1 MPNILN
7 SCLAEENNIMTIIEQ
22 ISKAVENGK
31 LKQIKELV
39 PQAIAEG
46 YGAQTILD
54 DGLLHG
60 MGIVGD
66 RFTKGE
72 AFVPEVLVS
81 ARTMNK
87 GVEFIKPLLAEGGSQ
102 IVGKACIG
110 TVQGDMHDI
119 GKNIVKLMLESKNFE
134 VIDLEV
140 DVPPE
145 VFIQTAMEEECDL
158 ICCSALL
165 TTTMPVMRQVVEAA
179 EAAGIRDKVIIMIGG
194 APVTQEFCDE
204 IGADAYTDDGNLA
217 AVRAVELVTAK
228 KQAG

>member
-1 MPNILN
+1 MTVI
-7 SCLAEENNIMTIIEQ
+7 EE
-22 ISKAVENGK
+22 ISRAVEIGRMK
-31 LKQIKELV
+31 LIKDLV
-39 PQAIAEG
+39 PRAIEEG
-46 YGAQTILD
+46 YSAQTILD
-54 DGLLHG
+54 EGLLHG
-60 MGIVGD
+60 MGIIGD
-66 RFTKGE
+66 RFTRNE

-87 GVEFIKPLLAEGGSQ
+87 GVELIKPLLAEGGART
-102 IVGKACIG
+102 VGKACIG

-145 VFIQTAMEEECDL
+145 VFVQTAIEENCDV

-194 APVTQEFCDE
+194 APVTQAFCDE

>member
-1 MPNILN
+1 MTVI
-7 SCLAEENNIMTIIEQ
+7 EE
-22 ISKAVENGK
+22 ISHAVEIGK
-31 LKQIKELV
+31 IKLIKDLV
-39 PQAIAEG
+39 SRAVEEG
-46 YGAQTILD
+46 LSAQCILD
-54 DGLLHG
+54 EGLLHG
-60 MGIVGD
+60 MGITGD
-66 RFTKGE
+66 RFTRNE

-81 ARTMNK
+81 ARTMYK
-87 GVEFIKPLLAEGGSQ
+87 GIEIIKPLLAEGGTQ
-102 IVGKACIG
+102 TVGKACIG

-145 VFIQTAMEEECDL
+145 VFVQTAIEENCDL

-194 APVTQEFCDE
+194 APVTQAYCDE

-228 KQAG
+228 KQTGGQKE